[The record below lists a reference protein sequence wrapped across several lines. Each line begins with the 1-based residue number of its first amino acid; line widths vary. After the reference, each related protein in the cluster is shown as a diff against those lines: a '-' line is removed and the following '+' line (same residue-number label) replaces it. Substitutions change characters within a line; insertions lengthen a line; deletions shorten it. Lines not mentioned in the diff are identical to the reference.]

1 MRIQELE
8 LKNFGKFNKKK
19 LFFDD
24 GINVIYGGN
33 EAGKS
38 TIHTFI
44 KSVLFGL
51 ERGRGRAA
59 ANDTFSKYEPWDNPN
74 FYAGIICFECGGKMF
89 RLERNFDRYNK
100 NAILICEDDGE
111 ELSVE
116 DGDLEMILSGLT
128 GSNFE
133 DTLYVGQL
141 HAKTSQSL
149 AAELKN
155 YATNYYVTG
164 DSDIDLAEALKYLQ
178 EKQKD
183 AERELK
189 LALQKQQRKRERI
202 EQEASYVW
210 RDMHVL
216 ESELEN
222 IVHVLEIR
230 EKEKSPETG
239 KRRAYEE
246 LRPGKW
252 RVHPVEILTIFA
264 LCILLFNIFSKP
276 WNYLVTIV
284 MGLLG
289 VIYVWNRLKEGRKKT
304 KTESENLLEEMQ
316 AEEEHYSREKLLWEK
331 AHLESEIKEKQ
342 VQYENL
348 QEQLGELVDLG
359 EEFDKLNRKK
369 TALSLAGD
377 RLEELSKD
385 MRGQMGHEL
394 NRVASAI
401 ICEMTLG
408 KYTRL
413 FVNDNLQMSVWENG
427 RKVALEQVS
436 QGTVEQIYFAF
447 RMAVAE
453 LLHEEEYPVI
463 LDDTFVFYD
472 EVRLEQTLLWLM
484 KHKKQVLLFTC
495 QKREEEILS
504 KLGIAYK
511 KIEL

>member
-1 MRIQELE
+1 MIIQELE

-19 LFFDD
+19 LKFEE
-24 GINVIYGGN
+24 GINLVYGEN
-33 EAGKS
+33 ESGKS

-44 KSVLFGL
+44 KSILFGL

-59 ANDTFSKYEPWDNPN
+59 VKDTFSKYEPWDNPN
-74 FYAGIICFECGGKMF
+74 FYAGIIRFECGGKTF
-89 RLERNFDRYNK
+89 RLERNFDRYHK
-100 NAILICEDDGE
+100 KALLICEDDGE

-141 HAKTSQSL
+141 HAKTSQAL
-149 AAELKN
+149 ASELKN

-178 EKQKD
+178 EKKKE
-183 AERELK
+183 AEREVK
-189 LALQKQQRKRERI
+189 LAFQKQQRRREHI
-202 EQEASYVW
+202 EQESSYVW

-222 IVHVLEIR
+222 VTSALELK
-230 EKEKSPETG
+230 EKETHQNQEH
-239 KRRAYEE
+239 RRAYEE

-252 RVHPVEILTIFA
+252 RVHPVEIITILA
-264 LCILLFNIFSKP
+264 LCILMFNIFQRP

-289 VIYVWNRLKEGRKKT
+289 VIYVWNRLKEGKKKT
-304 KTESENLLEEMQ
+304 KTVSENLLEEMQ
-316 AEEEHYSREKLLWEK
+316 AEEVHYSREKLIWEK
-331 AHLESEIKEKQ
+331 EHLENEIKEKQ
-342 VQYENL
+342 VQYDNL

-359 EEFDKLNRKK
+359 EEFEKLNRKK
-369 TALSLAGD
+369 AALSLAGE

-385 MRGQMGHEL
+385 MRGQMGYEL
-394 NRVASAI
+394 NKIASSI
-401 ICEMTLG
+401 ICEMTSG
-408 KYTRL
+408 RYTRL
-413 FVNDNLQMSVWENG
+413 FAEEDLQMSVWENG
-427 RKVALEQVS
+427 HKVSIEQVS

-472 EVRLEQTLLWLM
+472 EVRLEQTLRWLAE
-484 KHKKQVLLFTC
+484 HKKQVLLFTC
-495 QKREEEILS
+495 QKREEEILR
-504 KLGIAYK
+504 KAGINYHK
-511 KIEL
+511 TEL

>member
-19 LFFDD
+19 LFLDE
-24 GINVIYGGN
+24 GINVVYGEN
-33 EAGKS
+33 ESGKS

-44 KSVLFGL
+44 KSILFGL

-59 ANDTFSKYEPWDNPN
+59 INDTFSKYEPWDNPN
-74 FYAGIICFECGGKMF
+74 FYAGVIRFECGGKTF
-89 RLERNFDRYNK
+89 CLERNFDRYTRK
-100 NAILICEDDGE
+100 AILICEEDGE

-128 GSNFE
+128 SSNFE

-141 HAKTSQSL
+141 HAKTSQAL

-178 EKQKD
+178 EKKKD
-183 AERELK
+183 AEREIK
-189 LALQKQQRKRERI
+189 QALQKQQRKRERI

-222 IVHVLEIR
+222 VDRALEL
-230 EKEKSPETG
+230 KETHLEQEH
-239 KRRAYEE
+239 RRGFEE

-252 RVHPVEILTIFA
+252 RVHPAEIITILA
-264 LCILLFNIFSKP
+264 LCVLLFNIFPRP

-289 VIYVWNRLKEGRKKT
+289 VIYVWNRLKEGKKKT
-304 KTESENLLEEMQ
+304 KTASENLLEEMQ
-316 AEEEHYSREKLLWEK
+316 AEEERYSREKLVWEK

-359 EEFDKLNRKK
+359 EEFEKLDRKK
-369 TALSLAGD
+369 AALSLAGE
-377 RLEELSKD
+377 RLEELSRD
-385 MRGQMGHEL
+385 LRGQMGYEL
-394 NRVASAI
+394 NKIASTI
-401 ICEMTLG
+401 ICEMTSG

-413 FVNDNLQMSVWENG
+413 FAEENLHMYVWENG
-427 RKVALEQVS
+427 RKVSIEQVS
-436 QGTVEQIYFAF
+436 QGTVEQIYFSF

-472 EVRLEQTLLWLM
+472 EVRLEQTLRWLAE
-484 KHKKQVLLFTC
+484 HKKQVLLFTC
-495 QKREEEILS
+495 QKREEELLK
-504 KLGIAYK
+504 KLEISYK
-511 KIEL
+511 RISL

>member
-1 MRIQELE
+1 MRIQEIE

-19 LFFDD
+19 LIFDE
-24 GINVIYGGN
+24 GIDIIYGQN
-33 EAGKS
+33 ESGKS

-44 KSVLFGL
+44 KSILFGL

-59 ANDTFSKYEPWDNPN
+59 VNDTFSKYEPWENSN
-74 FYAGIICFECGGKMF
+74 FYAGTMIFECGGKTF
-89 RLERNFDRYNK
+89 RLERNFDRYSK
-100 NAILICEDDGE
+100 NAILICEEDGE

-128 GSNFE
+128 GSNYE

-141 HAKTSQSL
+141 HAKTSQAL
-149 AAELKN
+149 ASELKN

-164 DSDIDLAEALKYLQ
+164 DSDIDLSEALKYLQ
-178 EKQKD
+178 EKRKD

-189 LALQKQQRKRERI
+189 QALQKQQRRRERI
-202 EQEASYVW
+202 EQEASFVW

-222 IVHVLEIR
+222 VDRALEL
-230 EKEKSPETG
+230 KEKGIHSGQEH
-239 KRRAYEE
+239 RRGYEE

-252 RVHPVEILTIFA
+252 RVHPVEIVTILA
-264 LCILLFNIFSKP
+264 LCVLLFNIFPRP

-289 VIYVWNRLKEGRKKT
+289 VIYVWNRLKEGKKKT
-304 KTESENLLEEMQ
+304 KTASENILEEMKT
-316 AEEEHYSREKLLWEK
+316 EEEHYSREKLIWEK
-331 AHLESEIKEKQ
+331 AHLESEIKEKL

-348 QEQLGELVDLG
+348 QEQLGELADLG
-359 EEFDKLNRKK
+359 DEFEKLNRKK
-369 TALSLAGD
+369 TALSLAGES
-377 RLEELSKD
+377 LEELSKD
-385 MRGQMGHEL
+385 MRGQMGYEL
-394 NRVASAI
+394 NRIASSI
-401 ICEMTLG
+401 ICEMTSG

-413 FVNDNLQMSVWENG
+413 FVDENLQMSVWENG
-427 RKVALEQVS
+427 RKVAIEQVS

-472 EVRLEQTLLWLM
+472 EIRLEQTLRWLAE
-484 KHKKQVLLFTC
+484 HKKQILLFTC

-504 KLGIAYK
+504 KLGIVYK
-511 KIEL
+511 RIEL

>member
-19 LFFDD
+19 LFLDE
-24 GINVIYGGN
+24 GINVIYGEN
-33 EAGKS
+33 ESGKS

-44 KSVLFGL
+44 KSILFGL

-59 ANDTFSKYEPWDNPN
+59 INDTFSKYEPWDNPN
-74 FYAGIICFECGGKMF
+74 FYAGIIRFECGGKTF

-100 NAILICEDDGE
+100 KALLICEEDGE

-141 HAKTSQSL
+141 HAKTSQAL

-178 EKQKD
+178 EKKKD
-183 AERELK
+183 AEREIK
-189 LALQKQQRKRERI
+189 QALQKQQRKRERI
-202 EQEASYVW
+202 EQESTYVW

-216 ESELEN
+216 ETELEN
-222 IVHVLEIR
+222 VDRALEL
-230 EKEKSPETG
+230 KEEQPEQ
-239 KRRAYEE
+239 KHRRGYEE

-252 RVHPVEILTIFA
+252 RVHPVEIITILA
-264 LCILLFNIFSKP
+264 LCVLLFNIFPRP

-289 VIYVWNRLKEGRKKT
+289 VIYVWNRLKEGKKKI
-304 KTESENLLEEMQ
+304 KTASENMLEEMQ
-316 AEEEHYSREKLLWEK
+316 ASEERYSREKLVWEK

-342 VQYENL
+342 IQYENL

-359 EEFDKLNRKK
+359 EEFEKLDRKK
-369 TALSLAGD
+369 AALSLAEE
-377 RLEELSKD
+377 RLEELSRD
-385 MRGQMGHEL
+385 MRGQMGYEL
-394 NRVASAI
+394 NKIASSI
-401 ICEMTLG
+401 ICEMTSG

-413 FVNDNLQMSVWENG
+413 FVDENLQMSVWENG
-427 RKVALEQVS
+427 RRVSIEQVS

-472 EVRLEQTLLWLM
+472 EVRLEQTLHWLAE
-484 KHKKQVLLFTC
+484 HKKQVLLFTC
-495 QKREEEILS
+495 QKREEELLE
-504 KLGIAYK
+504 KLGISYK
-511 KIEL
+511 RISL